1 MRKLLQS
8 LFFVLIT
15 LITNTTYAQIYVN
28 HAATGANN
36 GTSWANAY
44 TDLKLAIDN
53 TTSGEIWVAQ
63 GTYYPTSGSDRT
75 ISFALKN
82 NVEIYGGFV
91 GGETARTQRDYENNE
106 TIMSGDIGVA
116 SDTSDNTYSV
126 IAVDGA
132 AATIT
137 NSAILDGCTIR
148 DGNANITGVAGGGIV
163 LADDANPII
172 RNCKIKN
179 NYAIFGGGI
188 FCYFSKPILEN
199 IIFENNGATNGGGA
213 IFFQL
218 PLSTALTNCQFINNV
233 TNNGSGG
240 AIVAT
245 GSVGLP
251 SIISMID
258 CIFKGNA
265 ANFPTPSG
273 VTSGGAV
280 VLSGQDFNA
289 VNCTFEDNHANYSGG
304 ALWIGGASS
313 VSLTACEFIDNDTQV
328 LGGAIRLSGSATAII
343 SHSRFEDNSTTLPSF
358 GEGGAI
364 SNLGNLTIINSMFFQ
379 NQATGYGGA
388 IYNSSIGNLNI
399 YNTNLIANSLRF
411 NSSSPTLDNL
421 HSAAIS
427 NRGNIV
433 MKNSISF
440 SNLIIAG
447 FTFTVSPDYGT
458 VAASTHDIT
467 YCIGKNLPADPTNL
481 DVDPLFL
488 SNVTGRLQSTSPA
501 IDAGDNTAIPT
512 GVTTDFI
519 GNDRIF
525 GGTVDIGAYEFG
537 ACDYVANNRI
547 YVDGNN
553 SSGTEDGFSWATAFT
568 DLQMALELSDVSC
581 VQEIWVA
588 DGTYY
593 PTLGT
598 DRTVSFELQDDI
610 KIYGGFAG
618 SETTLA
624 QRDLATNITILS
636 GDIDHNTNPDVVTGS
651 GSTLSITG
659 NTGNSY
665 HVIVTANL
673 TNAALID
680 GITIKGGYGNSSST
694 YTYDDATITRNDG
707 GGIYNHNSNLTISNV
722 IFTGNE
728 VTDDGGGI
736 FNQGGN
742 PTIVNCIFTSNY
754 SASSGGGVYNTS
766 ASPTII
772 NTTITGNYA
781 VNGGGIRNW
790 ATSNPIISNSIIWN
804 NANVEILNAS
814 STPVLS
820 HNIIEGSGGSSAW
833 NSTFGTDNGN
843 NLDSD
848 PLFVDAANDDFSLN
862 VASPAINTG
871 NNAAI
876 PSGITTDII
885 GTNRIVGT
893 TVDMGAYE
901 NNFCDDITNNRIY
914 VDANNSS
921 GTENGLSWATAFTDL
936 QTALE
941 ISDGF
946 SCVQEIW
953 VADGTY
959 YPTSGTSRTLSFKLQ
974 NNLKIYGGF
983 AGTETNLSQ
992 RNIQNIQSNPTILSG
1007 DIGTLTNNSD
1017 NSYHVVQSI
1026 SNNNTAILDG
1036 FTIQFGNANLA
1047 SNNNKYGGG
1056 FFGDNSDAI
1065 IRNCIIENNVAT
1077 DGGGF
1082 YLTGSEANIINCIVR
1097 SNFVSSDGAGAY
1109 IRSNVS
1115 FTNCLFFNNVAANDG
1130 GGIYVVKTDAVI
1142 TNTTFTKNN
1151 ASEGGSIFADL
1162 LKDLTITNCIF
1173 WDNTN
1178 TASEEISP
1186 TSSVDITYSIIEG
1199 GYAGMGNLN
1208 QNPLFV
1214 NAAANDYATQSNS
1227 PATDAGNNAAI
1238 PAGIITDLAGF
1249 DRIIGGM
1256 VNIGA
1261 YETSSSVLPVEL
1273 LYFKGEVVENGNL
1286 LTWETAS
1293 EINNKGFEIQ
1303 RSKDG
1308 RNWFEIGFVEGNGT
1322 TLENSTYEFLDDLKN
1337 GTGLQDL
1344 SGLYYYR
1351 LKQMDF
1357 NDDFEYSNI
1366 VTLTS
1371 QFIDYQVI
1379 TLFPNPVQNELTI
1392 ANGEGNAIIYN
1403 SLGQPVKQ
1411 FAVGSSQMTI
1421 DISDLES
1428 GIYILKLQKTNGSLT
1443 SKQFVK
1449 L

>member
-1 MRKLLQS
+1 MKKLLR
-8 LFFVLIT
+8 LFFFVLIT

-63 GTYYPTSGSDRT
+63 GTYYPTSGTDRS
-75 ISFALKN
+75 ISFTLKN
-82 NVEIYGGFV
+82 NVEIYGGFS

-106 TIMSGDIGVA
+106 TIMSGDLGVVG
-116 SDTSDNTYSV
+116 DTTDNSHQV
-126 IAVDGA
+126 INADFRSLYPPSPIFIP
-132 AATIT
+132 TT
-137 NSAILDGCTIR
+137 NSAILDGFTIR
-148 DGNANITGVAGGGIV
+148 DGNASGTGQSSGGGIY
-163 LADDANPII
+163 LGAFSPLIQ
-172 RNCKIKN
+172 NCKLLN
-179 NYAIFGGGI
+179 NHARNGGGGVLCNQSEAVFTNVLFENNVTHIRGGGI
-188 FCYFSKPILEN
+188 SAFFSPN
-199 IIFENNGATNGGGA
+199 IKFLNCVFRNNKSTYKNIEPGFTDGGA
-213 IFFQL
+213 IATI
-218 PLSTALTNCQFINNV
+218 SATV
-233 TNNGSGG
+233 SGNM
-240 AIVAT
+240 
-245 GSVGLP
+245 
-251 SIISMID
+251 IID
-258 CIFKGNA
+258 NCIFDNNEA
-265 ANFPTPSG
+265 A
-273 VTSGGAV
+273 
-280 VLSGQDFNA
+280 
-289 VNCTFEDNHANYSGG
+289 YRGG
-304 ALWIGGASS
+304 ALFVTGK
-313 VSLTACEFIDNDTQV
+313 TT
-328 LGGAIRLSGSATAII
+328 I
-343 SHSRFEDNSTTLPSF
+343 SNSTFKSNDAGNNIF
-358 GEGGAI
+358 VGEGGAI
-364 SNLGNLTIINSMFFQ
+364 YNAFDITTITNCLFYGNRVV
-379 NQATGYGGA
+379 GDGGGGA
-388 IYNSSIGNLNI
+388 IYNVADLNVFNSTITQNILVYSLFGSSIPQDNRHSAGITNESGNANI
-399 YNTNLIANSLRF
+399 RNSIIYDNATIGINNGITTFPIINYSAAGGNNIVEFCIGKDLP
-411 NSSSPTLDNL
+411 SSPTNFE
-421 HSAAIS
+421 A
-427 NRGNIV
+427 N
-433 MKNSISF
+433 
-440 SNLIIAG
+440 
-447 FTFTVSPDYGT
+447 
-458 VAASTHDIT
+458 
-467 YCIGKNLPADPTNL
+467 
-481 DVDPLFL
+481 PLFI
-488 SNVTGRLQSTSPA
+488 NGVNDFRLQSTSPA

-537 ACDYVANNRI
+537 ACDYVANNRV
-547 YVDGNN
+547 YVDANN
-553 SSGTEDGFSWATAFT
+553 SSGIYDGLLWSSAFQ
-568 DLQMALELSDVSC
+568 DLQAALEFTAIC
-581 VQEIWVA
+581 NAVQEIWVA

-953 VADGTY
+953 VANGTY

-1082 YLTGSEANIINCIVR
+1082 YLTGSEANIINCIIR
-1097 SNFVSSDGAGAY
+1097 SNLVSSDGAGAY

-1322 TLENSTYEFLDDLKN
+1322 TLDNSTYEFLDDLKN